1 MPDPDKPFHYMPVMV
16 TPLCTESGSTRPVDD
31 WQPRANIK
39 KKFHNGEISLENQEE
54 ITKLSETFYVK
65 REYVVASIEHLTN
78 LQLTKNIRANT
89 REEEQ
94 GQRKEKEYNEY
105 DWLNLVLEGKLN
117 TLKVCELDKYIDENR
132 LSKKGKKKDKLS
144 AITADIL
151 RKSNTGTVEEV
162 LQQGQV
168 DEGSNELESDLES
181 EQDIILEEF
190 GIESEPDVESDHEQ
204 QQTINDP
211 VPFIIQTRFGWY
223 TVNWALSALK

>member
-1 MPDPDKPFHYMPVMV
+1 
-16 TPLCTESGSTRPVDD
+16 
-31 WQPRANIK
+31 
-39 KKFHNGEISLENQEE
+39 
-54 ITKLSETFYVK
+54 
-65 REYVVASIEHLTN
+65 
-78 LQLTKNIRANT
+78 LTKNIRANT

-162 LQQGQV
+162 LKQGQV

-190 GIESEPDVESDHEQ
+190 GTESEPDVESDHE
-204 QQTINDP
+204 
-211 VPFIIQTRFGWY
+211 
-223 TVNWALSALK
+223 

>member
-1 MPDPDKPFHYMPVMV
+1 MWQRMVKSMMVVMSHLTKPWKSFIR
-16 TPLCTESGSTRPVDD
+16 L
-31 WQPRANIK
+31 
-39 KKFHNGEISLENQEE
+39 
-54 ITKLSETFYVK
+54 K
-65 REYVVASIEHLTN
+65 REYVVASIEYLTN

-89 REEEQ
+89 REKVQ
-94 GQRKEKEYNEY
+94 RQRKEKEYEY

-117 TLKVCELDKYIDENR
+117 TLKKCELDKYIDENK
-132 LSKKGKKKDKLS
+132 LSKKGKKKDKLN

-162 LQQGQV
+162 LKQGQV

-190 GIESEPDVESDHEQ
+190 GTESEPDVESDHEQ

-211 VPFIIQTRFGWY
+211 FPFIIQTRFGWY

>member
-1 MPDPDKPFHYMPVMV
+1 M
-16 TPLCTESGSTRPVDD
+16 
-31 WQPRANIK
+31 
-39 KKFHNGEISLENQEE
+39 ENQEE

-94 GQRKEKEYNEY
+94 RQRKEKEYNEY
-105 DWLNLVLEGKLN
+105 DWLTKRIQWVWL
-117 TLKVCELDKYIDENR
+117 CELDKYIDENK

-162 LQQGQV
+162 LKQGQV

-190 GIESEPDVESDHEQ
+190 GTESEPDVESDHE
-204 QQTINDP
+204 
-211 VPFIIQTRFGWY
+211 
-223 TVNWALSALK
+223 